1 MCNCGCDPSTK
12 DAADKLKRQAVI
24 SAASVACLA
33 GIPAIVNAPGNPH
46 HAVMFAVLAV
56 QACLIAN
63 AFRLI
68 HKRKQLLQGA

>member
-12 DAADKLKRQAVI
+12 DAADKLRKQAVI
-24 SAASVACLA
+24 SGSSVAALA
-33 GIPAIVNAPGNPH
+33 GIPAVLNAPGHPH
-46 HAVMFAVLAV
+46 HQVMYAVIAV
-56 QACLIAN
+56 QAVLIAN